1 MKPNTRERLTSISTA
16 TVSLQLL
23 KRGLRNCFILG
34 ARPLHPNDCHFV
46 AEAYTLRFIPMRE
59 DLSKV
64 EVLGDPNYP
73 PRKAVEEIPTGMAL
87 VIDARGELG
96 AGVIGDI
103 LAARMQE
110 RGVAAVVSDG
120 PVRDGVTV
128 AAGSL
133 PIFCPGFAAPASLH
147 VHFGADLQCPIA
159 CGGAAVMPG
168 DVLVGDCDGVVVIPA
183 AMADEVATDGTEQE
197 RLERYLKAR
206 IEAGHPAIGTYP
218 PNAATLAAYANW
230 KEDHQ
235 AS

>member
-73 PRKAVEEIPTGMAL
+73 PSQAVEEFQTGMAL
-87 VIDARGELG
+87 VIDARGVLG

-110 RGVAAVVSDG
+110 RGVAAVVRDG
-120 PVRDGVTV
+120 PTRDGVTV
-128 AAGSL
+128 AAVPYPISAPVSL
-133 PIFCPGFAAPASLH
+133 RRPACTCILALTCNVPSPVAALPSCP
-147 VHFGADLQCPIA
+147 
-159 CGGAAVMPG
+159 VMF
-168 DVLVGDCDGVVVIPA
+168 
-183 AMADEVATDGTEQE
+183 
-197 RLERYLKAR
+197 
-206 IEAGHPAIGTYP
+206 
-218 PNAATLAAYANW
+218 
-230 KEDHQ
+230 
-235 AS
+235 